1 MTHPLLSI
9 QTDAEAARWATE
21 QVQTIVDVTGDW
33 LTEHTVEDFREQPK
47 TDLVY
52 GQLLTVLSVNKGN
65 LSK

>member
-1 MTHPLLSI
+1 VTHPLLSI